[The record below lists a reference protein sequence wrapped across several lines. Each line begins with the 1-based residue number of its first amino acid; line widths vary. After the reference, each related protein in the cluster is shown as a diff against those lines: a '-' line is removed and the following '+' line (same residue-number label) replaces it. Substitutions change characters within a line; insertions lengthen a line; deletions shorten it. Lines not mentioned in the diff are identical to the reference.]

1 MNFKR
6 VFGLAMLL
14 LSCSVQ
20 AQVLNIHVDK
30 KGRVGFA
37 DTDGNVVIKC
47 AYESATP
54 FNDGVA
60 VVSKGGKFGLIDT
73 AGKVV
78 LPLQYKQISKWNEQL
93 YLVNK
98 GKVMGLAD
106 HSGKLVLPAVYSLI
120 SKPNCYN
127 KALIAK
133 GGKATANDRKTY
145 MANAKYGII
154 DERGNVLVQPK
165 YKGLYEFANDGANV
179 KAYHEGN
186 YLLYSY
192 HYTTDT
198 LATDCKYLGF
208 SQNGLNIYNAGIMD
222 ERGNQLLKTGLYSII
237 MAPQGDMVRYYIAK
251 KNETV
256 CGYHNL
262 LTNKA
267 IKIDTHKGTVKDLTF
282 WTHGDFNGDI
292 APVNGSSWSFVD
304 KTGNVVRSGYTS
316 LKHSLEVKLWAAKNA
331 DGKWEVFDESGNS
344 VAALN
349 GYEDIYFPS
358 NIGTKELFMVQ
369 KNAVFGGVTRNGD
382 VVIPFEYEAA
392 SASVY
397 DFVAVKKN
405 GKIGALSSNGDMIIP
420 VEYSD
425 VTIPTMPNSKH
436 FWVKKTDNLYYHY
449 NTTTKTVSKTGY
461 KDVLNFDNGFALVA
475 PSGLNVTD
483 TPVNRAQLFAP
494 MASQKLLQDANIAE
508 SSGAFGYII
517 NEDDVVVMAS
527 PVSVLYKDVVVREI
541 LKRGNRA
548 MSPTEQKQ
556 ILLEVTRTNRT
567 YKLGTKISEEEWNY

>member
-1 MNFKR
+1 MFFKR
-6 VFGLAMLL
+6 AFGLAMLL
-14 LSCSVQ
+14 FACSVQ
-20 AQVLNIHVDK
+20 AQNLNIHVDK
-30 KGRVGFA
+30 KGKVGYA
-37 DTDGNVVIKC
+37 DSNGNVVIKC

-60 VVSKGGKFGLIDT
+60 IVSKSGKFGLINT
-73 AGKVV
+73 TGKVV
-78 LPLQYKQISKWNEQL
+78 LPLQYKQISKWNDQL

-98 GKVMGLAD
+98 GNAMGLAD

-133 GGKATANDRKTY
+133 GGRTTANDRKTY
-145 MANAKYGII
+145 LANAKYGII
-154 DERGNVLVQPK
+154 NGQGNVLVQPK
-165 YKGLYEFANDGANV
+165 YKGLYEFANAGSNV
-179 KAYHEGN
+179 TAYHEGN

-192 HYTTDT
+192 HHTTDT
-198 LATDCKYLGF
+198 LVTDCKYLGF
-208 SQNGLNIYNAGIMD
+208 SQNGLNIYNAGVMD
-222 ERGNQLLKTGLYSII
+222 ETGNELLKVGLYSIV
-237 MAPQGDMVRYYIAK
+237 MVPQGDMVRYYIAK
-251 KNETV
+251 KSETV

-267 IKIDTHKGTVKDLTF
+267 VKIDTHKGAIKDLNF

-292 APVNGSSWSFVD
+292 APVNGSSWSFVN
-304 KTGNVVRSGYTS
+304 KSGKVVRTGYTS
-316 LKHSLEVKLWAAKNA
+316 LKHSVEAKLWAAKNA

-392 SASVY
+392 SACLY

-405 GKIGALSSNGDMIIP
+405 GKMGALSSNGNIIIP
-420 VEYSD
+420 IEYTD
-425 VTIPTMPNSKH
+425 VTLPTMPDSKH
-436 FWVKKTDNLYYHY
+436 FWVKKSDDLYYHY
-449 NTTTKTVSKTGY
+449 NTTTNMLSKTGY
-461 KDVLNFDNGFALVA
+461 KAAANFYNGFAHVA
-475 PSGLNVTD
+475 PTGLNIAD
-483 TPVNRAQLFAP
+483 TPVNRAQLCSP
-494 MASQKLLQDANIAE
+494 MASQKQLQEANLSE
-508 SSGAFGYII
+508 SVGAFGYIV
-517 NEDDVVVMAS
+517 NENDIVVMAS
-527 PVSVLYKDVVVREI
+527 PVSTLYKDAVIGEI

-548 MSPTEQKQ
+548 MTPTEQKQ
-556 ILLEVTRTNRT
+556 ILLEVTRSNRT
-567 YKLGTKISEEEWNY
+567 YKFGTKISEEEWNY

>member
-6 VFGLAMLL
+6 AFGLALL
-14 LSCSVQ
+14 LISCSVH

-30 KGRVGFA
+30 KGKVGFA
-37 DTDGNVVIKC
+37 DSDGNVVIKC
-47 AYESATP
+47 VYESATP

-60 VVSKGGKFGLIDT
+60 IVSKGGKSGLIDT
-73 AGKVV
+73 TGKVV
-78 LPLQYKQISKWNEQL
+78 LPLQYKQISKWNAHL

-120 SKPNCYN
+120 SKPNVYN

-133 GGKATANDRKTY
+133 GGKATANDKKTY

-154 DERGNVLVQPK
+154 DERGNVLVHPK
-165 YKGLYEFANDGANV
+165 FKGLYEFANDGANV
-179 KAYHEGN
+179 TAYHEGK

-192 HYTTDT
+192 HHTTDT
-198 LATDCKYLGF
+198 LVTDCKYLGF

-222 ERGNQLLKTGLYSII
+222 ETGNQLLKVGLYSIV
-237 MAPQGDMVRYYIAK
+237 MAPKGDMVRYYITK

-262 LTNKA
+262 ATNKA
-267 IKIDTHKGTVKDLTF
+267 LKIGTHKGAVKDLTF
-282 WTHGDFNGDI
+282 WTHGDFNGEI

-304 KTGNVVRSGYTS
+304 KSGTVVRTGYTS
-316 LKHSLEVKLWAAKNA
+316 LKHSIDSKLWAAKNA
-331 DGKWEVFDESGNS
+331 EGKWDVFDESGNG
-344 VAALN
+344 VASLS
-349 GYEDIYFPS
+349 GYEDIYLPS
-358 NIGTKELFMVQ
+358 NFGSKELFMVQ
-369 KNAVFGGVTRNGD
+369 KDATFGGVTRNGE

-392 SASVY
+392 SASIY

-405 GKIGALSSNGDMIIP
+405 AKVGALASNGDMIIP
-420 VEYSD
+420 IEYSD
-425 VTIPTMPNSKH
+425 VTLPTMPNCKH
-436 FWVKKTDNLYYHY
+436 FWVKKPDNLYYHF
-449 NTTTKTVSKTGY
+449 NSTTKNVSKTGY

-475 PSGLNVTD
+475 PSGLNIAD

-494 MASQKLLQDANIAE
+494 MASQKQLQEANITE
-508 SSGAFGYII
+508 SSNAFGHII